1 MAAFLESFSAKDLG
15 VFVNNEDFVAVQ
27 DHTEE
32 FTQEITWRGA
42 YGTDGPILRSIRNA
56 DEHTVSFSA
65 VLTKKG
71 MATSLADINA
81 VRKLRDFEV
90 KISFKPDKDGNGGE
104 TAVYSSCNWRRISR
118 RGSLT
123 EVMLDFDIA
132 IPGFT
137 EGV

>member
-1 MAAFLESFSAKDLG
+1 VTAFLESFTAKDLG
-15 VFVNNEDFVAVQ
+15 VFIEDQDFVAVQ

-42 YGTDGPILRSIRNA
+42 YGTDGPILRSVRNA
-56 DEHTVSFSA
+56 DEHTFSFSA

-71 MATSLADINA
+71 MAAGLGDLEA
-81 VRKLRDFEV
+81 VRNLRDFSV
-90 KISFKPDKDGNGGE
+90 KIVYDGGE
-104 TAVYSSCNWRRISR
+104 TAVYTACNWRRISR

-137 EGV
+137 GS